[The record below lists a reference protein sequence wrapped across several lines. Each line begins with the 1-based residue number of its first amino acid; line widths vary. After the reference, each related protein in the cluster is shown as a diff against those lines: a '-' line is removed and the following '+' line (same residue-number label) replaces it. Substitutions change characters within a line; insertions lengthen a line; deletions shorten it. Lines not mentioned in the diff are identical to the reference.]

1 MEKRNCSQWDY
12 HRKNG
17 LWPPLFQIEVLAGL
31 AALVFSLP
39 GLSWAP
45 TQHAEFFSGK
55 MEVTLAEIQ
64 DLQRLAQSVDE
75 PWRKQKH
82 IPFACG

>member
-1 MEKRNCSQWDY
+1 M
-12 HRKNG
+12 
-17 LWPPLFQIEVLAGL
+17 L

-45 TQHAEFFSGK
+45 TPHAEFFSGK

-75 PWRKQKH
+75 P
-82 IPFACG
+82 